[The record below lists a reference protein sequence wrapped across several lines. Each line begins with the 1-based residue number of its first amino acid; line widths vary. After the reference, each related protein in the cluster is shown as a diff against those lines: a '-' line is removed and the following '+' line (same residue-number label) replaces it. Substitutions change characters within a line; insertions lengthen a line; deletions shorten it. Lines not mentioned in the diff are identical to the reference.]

1 MVGCLFLLLKPSN
14 TFFFP
19 QAYRSANFI
28 SDEEYKLIKEYDKHD
43 QFVQNGLL
51 DRVWT
56 LHGGAA

>member
-1 MVGCLFLLLKPSN
+1 LAVYFFYSN
-14 TFFFP
+14 RATRFFSP